1 MTAPQTAGFAV
12 ETTKLLE
19 EAKLWED
26 ESLAMED
33 ISKRADALEFSDP
46 GLYTLFVP
54 KYHIMVN
61 AVVARCNEAI
71 VRMNEIR
78 DTLSRIATLYEATEE
93 RHAQQL
99 GSVSPNGR

>member
-12 ETTKLLE
+12 ETTKLLD
-19 EAKLWED
+19 EAKVWET
-26 ESLAMED
+26 EGLAMEN
-33 ISKRADALEFSDP
+33 IGKKADVLEFSDP

-54 KYHIMVN
+54 KYHLMVN
-61 AVVARCNEAI
+61 AVVARCNEAL
-71 VRMNEIR
+71 VRMGEIR
-78 DTLSRIATLYEATEE
+78 DALGQTATLYEATEE

>member
-1 MTAPQTAGFAV
+1 MTAPATAGFAV
-12 ETTKLLE
+12 ETTKLLD

-33 ISKRADALEFSDP
+33 ISKKADVLEFTDP

-54 KYHIMVN
+54 KYHLMVN

-71 VRMNEIR
+71 VRMGEISH
-78 DTLSRIATLYEATEE
+78 TLSQIATLYEATEE
-93 RHAQQL
+93 RHSQQL
-99 GSVSPNGR
+99 GSVNP